1 MSQIFPQIVFD
12 EKQKFL
18 SFEWNTDKEKWL
30 LFQKELRFFLE
41 ESGVNLT
48 RCREYDRIGDR
59 KEIFECKDIIG
70 FSKLKDFLNSKIE
83 EIKEV
88 MS

>member
-48 RCREYDRIGDR
+48 RCREYDRECER
-59 KEIFECKDIIG
+59 KEIFNFERIEDFLKV
-70 FSKLKDFLNSKIE
+70 KDFLISKIQ